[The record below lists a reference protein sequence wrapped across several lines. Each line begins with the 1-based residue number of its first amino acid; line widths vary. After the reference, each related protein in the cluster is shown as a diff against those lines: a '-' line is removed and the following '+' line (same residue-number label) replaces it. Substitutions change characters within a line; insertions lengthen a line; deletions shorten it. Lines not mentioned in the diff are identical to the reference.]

1 MGRVLEED
9 VGRAL
14 TKKKKGRG
22 DRYFVRDRKN
32 GELRDPGDEIRQ
44 QVLERLMSVDR
55 WDAHKN
61 VAPAAQVVDAVNPWW
76 LLNQDST
83 LAQVLADLIAPRP
96 PEPEIDRLRLE
107 LRESRAEVARLRAEL
122 KSAGDKS

>member
-1 MGRVLEED
+1 M
-9 VGRAL
+9 

-55 WDAHKN
+55 WDARRD

-76 LLNQDST
+76 RLNQDST

-107 LRESRAEVARLRAEL
+107 LRESRAEVSRLRAEL

>member
-1 MGRVLEED
+1 MGRVFEGD

-14 TKKKKGRG
+14 TKKKKGPG
-22 DRYFVRDRKN
+22 DRYFTRDRKR

-55 WDAHKN
+55 WDARRD
-61 VAPAAQVVDAVNPWW
+61 VAPAAQVVDAVSPWW
-76 LLNQDST
+76 RLNQDST

-122 KSAGDKS
+122 KSAVGKS

>member
-1 MGRVLEED
+1 MGRVLEGD

-55 WDAHKN
+55 WDARKN
-61 VAPAAQVVDAVNPWW
+61 VAPAAQVVDAVTPWW

-122 KSAGDKS
+122 KSAVGKS